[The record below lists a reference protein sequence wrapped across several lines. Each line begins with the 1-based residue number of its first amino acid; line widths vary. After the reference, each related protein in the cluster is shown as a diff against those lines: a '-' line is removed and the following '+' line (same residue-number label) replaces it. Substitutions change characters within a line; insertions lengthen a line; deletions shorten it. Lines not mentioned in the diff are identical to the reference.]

1 MRIGTIA
8 DSGES
13 DDFGIRCIFQSEIAC
28 GSVVPFPLPCKSP
41 ISCIDTVKVFS
52 HNPLGTFVMM
62 STLRP
67 SPESMENLRV
77 NIAKNLVRH
86 IESME
91 VNPSPDY
98 RVESGNQVLL
108 RCCFVLANDTP
119 DFSQEAL
126 HG

>member
-13 DDFGIRCIFQSEIAC
+13 DDFGIGCVFQSEIAC
-28 GSVVPFPLPCKSP
+28 GTLVPFPLPCKSP

-62 STLRP
+62 SALRP
-67 SPESMENLRV
+67 SPERMENLRIH
-77 NIAKNLVRH
+77 IAKNLVRYV
-86 IESME
+86 ESVE
-91 VNPSPDY
+91 VNPPPDY
-98 RVESGNQVLL
+98 RVESGYQILL
-108 RCCFVLANDTP
+108 SCCFVLANNTP
-119 DFSQEAL
+119 DFSQETL